1 MGIANTEVR
10 FRDAEIARIHS
21 SDRVNRIHRGSG
33 GSAQNEAERTNAA
46 IGDSLVDG
54 SVLRWQYFKPFDSTT
69 ALEIGALSADEV
81 KQKEK
86 DWMEK
91 NAWQV
96 AQEL

>member
-10 FRDAEIARIHS
+10 FRDAEIARIYS
-21 SDRVNRIHRGSG
+21 SDRVNRIHHASG
-33 GSAQNEAERTNAA
+33 GSAQNKAERTNAA

-54 SVLRWQYFKPFDSTT
+54 SALRWQYFKRFDGTT
-69 ALEIGALSADEV
+69 AVEIGALSADEV

-96 AQEL
+96 AQEV

>member
-1 MGIANTEVR
+1 MVPGALLKMKQKEQM
-10 FRDAEIARIHS
+10 H
-21 SDRVNRIHRGSG
+21 
-33 GSAQNEAERTNAA
+33 AA

-54 SVLRWQYFKPFDSTT
+54 SVLRWQYFKPFDGTT